1 MALMQERTY
10 WQRLQRSR
18 LSRRALLNVSARAGV
33 GAAGLALVGCGGDDD
48 DAAAVAEVEEQAVE
62 QQAEQQAAQ
71 VAEVEEQAAEQQA
84 AQVAEEEQPA
94 EQVLAG
100 GAVRGGTFNTWLAG
114 DPTNL
119 DPFVGT
125 SFTTEQIAAFS
136 YSQLMRQKAGPGIEP
151 TLGEVESDLIET
163 FEIVDPDG
171 LEYITNLR
179 RGVMFHPPV
188 SREYDAEDL
197 QFSMSRFRGEI
208 AGTAAHA
215 QSPDFDWLA
224 GLEAVESH
232 TVRWTLN
239 QPRGLMFV
247 TDPFY
252 VFQMPRETGDLFDPS
267 QQLVGT
273 GPWIMDSYQ
282 TGVAATFRSNPDW
295 HIIEGGPYVDGLV
308 INFIPEYATR
318 LTQFQAGNLD
328 WLDVQGQ
335 DLERVLD
342 NDPETIVDVRESFIG
357 ASYISYSGTPES
369 QDKPWQDPRVRQ
381 AVSMT
386 LDRDGMLEAAYNVS
400 GVQALGI
407 DMPLV
412 WNTTV
417 PALERP
423 FWLDPQRQFQYK
435 PSDPQ
440 MSDAGA
446 ETFRLDIAGAK
457 QRLDAA
463 GYPDGFETVLSTTT
477 ARYGEPFN
485 IMTELIAVFAQE
497 AGIEL
502 TLRPQDYSSD
512 YIITTAVGNHPGLAH
527 IPRGAGAVG
536 QYEHYYPPGAVRNNS
551 ILSHSAASDPV
562 LNALLDTMLQTRDF
576 EEHRLAILEAQE
588 YEAGWHYFTPS
599 QQGAAGTF
607 LAFQSNMGNVT
618 DYVVRTNSLNA
629 ALEYPHYF
637 KRA

>member
-1 MALMQERTY
+1 M
-10 WQRLQRSR
+10 
-18 LSRRALLNVSARAGV
+18 
-33 GAAGLALVGCGGDDD
+33 
-48 DAAAVAEVEEQAVE
+48 
-62 QQAEQQAAQ
+62 
-71 VAEVEEQAAEQQA
+71 
-84 AQVAEEEQPA
+84 
-94 EQVLAG
+94 
-100 GAVRGGTFNTWLAG
+100 
-114 DPTNL
+114 
-119 DPFVGT
+119 
-125 SFTTEQIAAFS
+125 
-136 YSQLMRQKAGPGIEP
+136 
-151 TLGEVESDLIET
+151 
-163 FEIVDPDG
+163 
-171 LEYITNLR
+171 
-179 RGVMFHPPV
+179 
-188 SREYDAEDL
+188 
-197 QFSMSRFRGEI
+197 
-208 AGTAAHA
+208 
-215 QSPDFDWLA
+215 
-224 GLEAVESH
+224 
-232 TVRWTLN
+232 
-239 QPRGLMFV
+239 
-247 TDPFY
+247 
-252 VFQMPRETGDLFDPS
+252 
-267 QQLVGT
+267 
-273 GPWIMDSYQ
+273 
-282 TGVAATFRSNPDW
+282 
-295 HIIEGGPYVDGLV
+295 
-308 INFIPEYATR
+308 
-318 LTQFQAGNLD
+318 
-328 WLDVQGQ
+328 
-335 DLERVLD
+335 
-342 NDPETIVDVRESFIG
+342 RESFIG

-407 DMPLV
+407 DLPLL

-562 LNALLDTMLQTRDF
+562 LNALLDTMLQTTAF
-576 EEHRLAILEAQE
+576 EEYRLAILEAQE
-588 YEAGWHYFTPS
+588 YESGSHYFTPN